1 MSMQQI
7 SMVHALYMKQQCMGA
22 DIVKLL
28 LASGNDAEDMPGDDA
43 ISVAGDVVDDFTPG
57 AGADAGAAE
66 SM

>member
-1 MSMQQI
+1 
-7 SMVHALYMKQQCMGA
+7 MKQQCMGA